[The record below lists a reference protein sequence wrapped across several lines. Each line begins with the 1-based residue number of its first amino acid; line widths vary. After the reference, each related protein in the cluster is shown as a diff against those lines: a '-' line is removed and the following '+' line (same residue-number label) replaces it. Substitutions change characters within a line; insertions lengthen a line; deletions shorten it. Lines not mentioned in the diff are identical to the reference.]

1 MGYCRVYRCGYTL
14 RGMTQSIERTQQQFD
29 VDDAEHVELRE
40 RLAALVGVPSGEHLH
55 PDKGR
60 RLDA

>member
-1 MGYCRVYRCGYTL
+1 
-14 RGMTQSIERTQQQFD
+14 MTQSIERTQQQFD